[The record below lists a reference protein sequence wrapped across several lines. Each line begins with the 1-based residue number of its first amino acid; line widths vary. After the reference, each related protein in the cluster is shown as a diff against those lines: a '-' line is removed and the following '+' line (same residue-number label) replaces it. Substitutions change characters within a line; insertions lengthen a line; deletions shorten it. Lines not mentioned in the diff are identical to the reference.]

1 MAVADNA
8 KRIEEA
14 RKKSKDSPST
24 SEATLKDVI
33 SKGPGTTDN
42 SSRDFENALVG
53 IGELYRDQ
61 KRAKEL
67 AELIQSTK
75 SELSNLPKAKT
86 AKIGMSIDLKRYIL
100 FRV

>member
-14 RKKSKDSPST
+14 RKNSKTSPSS
-24 SEATLKDVI
+24 SEATLKDVV
-33 SKGPGTTDN
+33 SQGPGTTDN
-42 SSRDFENALVG
+42 GARDFENALMG
-53 IGELYRDQ
+53 LGELYRDQ

-67 AELIQSTK
+67 ADLIQSTK

-86 AKIGMSIDLKRYIL
+86 AKIGM
-100 FRV
+100 